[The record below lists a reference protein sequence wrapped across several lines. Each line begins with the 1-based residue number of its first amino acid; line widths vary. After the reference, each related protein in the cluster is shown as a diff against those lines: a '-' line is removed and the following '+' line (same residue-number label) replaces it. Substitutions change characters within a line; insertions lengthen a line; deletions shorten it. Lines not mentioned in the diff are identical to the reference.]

1 MAERFKELV
10 DEYLAATPSEQ
21 GRLLICVDDLD
32 RCLPDHQ
39 IAMLEA
45 IYFLTGA
52 QAQCSFV
59 IAIDPVLVQ
68 QAAHSH
74 YKTTGFDSDQYLS
87 KLFDLRLNL
96 PSLRSEHIEIIVK
109 SRLAQPAWIQPKKG
123 KSLGEVLQDAL
134 GLDGDVLASSFA
146 RTFDLPE
153 LTNPRLVRRILDR
166 LILFGTRVVADK
178 DDRLR
183 KMADTTSLFTWC
195 AITERWPEVRR
206 LLQAADEG
214 TWQSNIELICMHYG
228 IYIER
233 TATNSQKALL
243 EALTTNSNLIARV
256 PDKDKAPDL
265 GAFLSRRF
273 LGPSEAHEMRAAYQ
287 AQTIMVEYGL

>member
-1 MAERFKELV
+1 MLFKAVSIVTPFGDIISAAERPIDDLLKSLLDGDNQAEIDADPVYTMAERFKELV

-68 QAAHSH
+68 RAAHSH

-109 SRLAQPAWIQPKKG
+109 SRLAPPAWIQPKKG

-134 GLDGDVLASSFA
+134 GLDGDVLAPAS
-146 RTFDLPE
+146 PE
-153 LTNPRLVRRILDR
+153 HSIFQN
-166 LILFGTRVVADK
+166 
-178 DDRLR
+178 
-183 KMADTTSLFTWC
+183 
-195 AITERWPEVRR
+195 
-206 LLQAADEG
+206 
-214 TWQSNIELICMHYG
+214 
-228 IYIER
+228 
-233 TATNSQKALL
+233 
-243 EALTTNSNLIARV
+243 
-256 PDKDKAPDL
+256 
-265 GAFLSRRF
+265 
-273 LGPSEAHEMRAAYQ
+273 
-287 AQTIMVEYGL
+287 